1 MNKLPLRQISILPTS
16 IPKEPTFTK
25 PSVYVKLETRN
36 WNPIPIPHRT
46 IPEPKGQDL
55 DFVNVVNSHLIHS
68 DWAKLNSLANGL
80 TAFRVKHVFLKVQKD
95 YVVSLEFFNWVGTH
109 KPTSLTLE
117 THSMIL
123 HILTKYRKF
132 KSAES
137 ILRKILVPGNI
148 DLPSKLFEAILY
160 SYRSCDSSP
169 RVFDSLFKTFA
180 HMKKFRNATDTF
192 CRMKDYGF
200 YPTVESCNAYV
211 SSLLDLNR
219 ADVALA
225 FYREMRRCRI
235 SPNVYTLNMVMC
247 AYCRV
252 GKLENAVEVL
262 EKMESMG
269 FSATVVSYNTL
280 IAGHCNK
287 GLLSSAVKF
296 KNLMVKNGLH
306 PSVVTFNTLIDGFC
320 KQGKLPEANI
330 IFSEMKA
337 ANVAPNTVTY
347 NTLINGY
354 GQAGNSEMGSRLF
367 EEMSKNR
374 VSADIL
380 TYNGLILGLCK
391 EGKTKKAAY
400 LVKELDSK
408 NFVPNASTFS
418 ALVGGECVRKNS
430 DRAFLLYKSMVR
442 SGYHPDEH
450 TFKMLLS
457 SFCNNRDFDGA
468 VEILKEM
475 FERNFVPD
483 SDIVS
488 DLCLGL
494 RRCGKGKLVELLC
507 REMESRR
514 LIPQDFD
521 MAKIIC
527 CGEENENAEVG
538 NM

>member
-80 TAFRVKHVFLKVQKD
+80 TAFRVKHVLLKVQKD

-109 KPTSLTLE
+109 KPTSHTLE

-123 HILTKYRKF
+123 HILTKHRKF

-160 SYRSCDSSP
+160 SYRLCDSSP
-169 RVFDSLFKTFA
+169 RVYDLLFKTFA

-269 FSATVVSYNTL
+269 FSPTVVSYNTL

-287 GLLSSAVKF
+287 GLLSSAVKL
-296 KNLMVKNGLH
+296 KKLMAKNGLH
-306 PSVVTFNTLIDGFC
+306 PSVVTFNTLINGFC
-320 KQGKLPEANI
+320 KQ
-330 IFSEMKA
+330 
-337 ANVAPNTVTY
+337 
-347 NTLINGY
+347 
-354 GQAGNSEMGSRLF
+354 GNSEMGSRLF

-400 LVKELDSK
+400 LVKELDTK
-408 NFVPNASTFS
+408 NFVPNPSTFS
-418 ALVGGECVRKNS
+418 ALVGGECVRKHS

-450 TFKMLLS
+450 TFKVLLS

-483 SDIVS
+483 SGIVS

-494 RRCGKGKLVELLC
+494 RRCGKGNLVELLC

-527 CGEENENAEVG
+527 CGEENENAVG

>member
-1 MNKLPLRQISILPTS
+1 MSKLPFRQISIA
-16 IPKEPTFTK
+16 KEPTFIKSSITGN
-25 PSVYVKLETRN
+25 LERRN

-55 DFVNVVNSHLIHS
+55 DFVNVANSHLIHS

-80 TAFRVKHVFLKVQKD
+80 TAFRVKHILLKIQQD
-95 YVVSLEFFNWVGTH
+95 YLLSLEFFNWVGTQ
-109 KPTSLTLE
+109 KPTSHTLE

-123 HILTKYRKF
+123 HILTKFRKF

-137 ILRKILVPGNI
+137 ILRKILVSGSI
-148 DLPSKLFEAILY
+148 DLPSKLFGAILY
-160 SYRSCDSSP
+160 SYRLCDSSP

-180 HMKKFRNATDTF
+180 HMKKLRNATDTF

-200 YPTVESCNAYV
+200 FPTVESCNAYV
-211 SSLLDLNR
+211 SSLLDLHR

-235 SPNVYTLNMVMC
+235 SPNVYTLNMVMS
-247 AYCRV
+247 AYCKV

-262 EKMESMG
+262 GKMESMG
-269 FSATVVSYNTL
+269 FSPTIVSYNTL

-287 GLLSSAVKF
+287 GLLSSAMKF
-296 KNLMVKNGLH
+296 RNLMAKNGLH
-306 PSVVTFNTLIDGFC
+306 PNVVTFNTLIDGFC
-320 KQGKLPEANI
+320 KQGKLPEANKF
-330 IFSEMKA
+330 FSEMKA
-337 ANVAPNTVTY
+337 VNVAPNTVTY

-367 EEMSKNR
+367 EKMSKDR
-374 VSADIL
+374 VTADIL

-400 LVKELDSK
+400 LVKELDRK

-418 ALVGGECVRKNS
+418 ALVGGQCARKNS
-430 DRAFLLYKSMVR
+430 DRAFLLYKSMIR

-450 TFKMLLS
+450 TFKMLIS

-468 VEILKEM
+468 VEVLKEM
-475 FERNFVPD
+475 FERHFVPD
-483 SDIVS
+483 SGILS

-494 RRCGKGKLVELLC
+494 HRCGKEKLVELLC
-507 REMESRR
+507 SEMEARR
-514 LIPQDFD
+514 LIPQGFD

-527 CGEENENAEVG
+527 CRVEDENSTV
-538 NM
+538 